1 MAVQARLNGSP
12 VSVFPDCKAVPSLV
26 ATLVLSWGSAA
37 VAQQVPG
44 CGSLQNAFGPFDYR
58 DPDAR
63 GEPLR
68 LVESAHFTPEIESLA
83 KGNTG
88 TVAGDL
94 DYTLRAFPNHHRAL
108 YSISRYA
115 LREGGQ
121 GGNSTLRS
129 ADCYFQRAIAFRKD
143 DETVRMLYANYLSK
157 RKQVAAARE
166 QYEEALRLAPNAPE
180 VNYNAGL
187 FFLAEGDL
195 DRAKKHA
202 RVASEGG
209 YPLMGLQKKIA
220 EADASGLKR

>member
-1 MAVQARLNGSP
+1 
-12 VSVFPDCKAVPSLV
+12 VSALIHRKILTALV
-26 ATLVLSWGSAA
+26 ATLALSWGSAA
-37 VAQQVPG
+37 VGQQVPG

-58 DPDAR
+58 DPAAR

-68 LVESAHFTPEIESLA
+68 LVESAHFTPEIESLT

-108 YSISRYA
+108 YSISQYA
-115 LREGGQ
+115 LRGGGQ
-121 GGNSTLRS
+121 GSNLPLRS

-166 QYEEALRLAPNAPE
+166 QYEEALRLAPNSPE

-187 FFLAEGDL
+187 FFLADGDL
-195 DRAKKHA
+195 DSAKKYA

-209 YPLMGLQKKIA
+209 YPLIGLHRKIA
-220 EADASGLKR
+220 EAEVDSTKR